1 MWRFLRLG
9 LVDFFSDKMK
19 RFGVAKPS
27 YGLKAA
33 RVSITPNLII
43 FSEKKS
49 TATAQRL
56 RRWPAAATNESRSR
70 DKGVAGLSRI
80 CNLKHAIVVLQA
92 PGGRARSVSRKLNG
106 FCA

>member
-1 MWRFLRLG
+1 MAIFAPWPSRL
-9 LVDFFSDKMK
+9 FSDKMK

-27 YGLKAA
+27 NASRSGFDYPEPYHFLG
-33 RVSITPNLII
+33 
-43 FSEKKS
+43 KKS

-56 RRWPAAATNESRSR
+56 RRWPAAATDESRSR

-92 PGGRARSVSRKLNG
+92 PCGRARSVSRKLDG